1 MRFHFFAPVT
11 AWSQPARVYRLGML
25 SPGPRAASSSATT
38 FSLLPMVLREMG
50 YVEGQN
56 LVIESRFADGKL
68 ERLPGLAQELVHL
81 RIDALIA
88 VSPPAVRAVKDNTT
102 TIPIVMLRAYSDPVE
117 LGLV

>member
-1 MRFHFFAPVT
+1 
-11 AWSQPARVYRLGML
+11 
-25 SPGPRAASSSATT
+25 
-38 FSLLPMVLREMG
+38 MG

-102 TIPIVMLRAYSDPVE
+102 TIPIVMLLAYSDPVE
-117 LGLV
+117 LGLVASYARPGGNVTGVVMAAEPTMAGQRLELIREVPPVR

>member
-1 MRFHFFAPVT
+1 
-11 AWSQPARVYRLGML
+11 
-25 SPGPRAASSSATT
+25 
-38 FSLLPMVLREMG
+38 MVLREMG

-117 LGLV
+117 LGLVASYARPGGNVTGVVMARRRADDGRQATGADQGSPSP